1 MTARTRAALRP
12 GIRWDRLIRVF
23 LLAVLAAILAMY
35 ASPVSRWITQNRTA
49 EADKAELRVL
59 ERHNAD
65 LKARLAEL
73 KKPQALELRARE
85 LGMVERGE
93 RAFVI
98 ENLPKR

>member
-1 MTARTRAALRP
+1 MRP

-23 LLAVLAAILAMY
+23 LVGVLVAILAMY
-35 ASPVSRWITQNRTA
+35 ASPVSRWITQTRTA
-49 EADKAELRVL
+49 EADKAELREL
-59 ERHNAD
+59 ERRNAD
-65 LKARLAEL
+65 LKSRLASL

-98 ENLPKR
+98 ENLPE

>member
-1 MTARTRAALRP
+1 MRP

-23 LLAVLAAILAMY
+23 LLGVLVAILAMY
-35 ASPVSRWITQNRTA
+35 ASPVSRWITQTRTA

-59 ERHNAD
+59 EQRNAD
-65 LKARLAEL
+65 LKARLGEL

-85 LGMVERGE
+85 LGMVDRGE

-98 ENLPKR
+98 ENLPK